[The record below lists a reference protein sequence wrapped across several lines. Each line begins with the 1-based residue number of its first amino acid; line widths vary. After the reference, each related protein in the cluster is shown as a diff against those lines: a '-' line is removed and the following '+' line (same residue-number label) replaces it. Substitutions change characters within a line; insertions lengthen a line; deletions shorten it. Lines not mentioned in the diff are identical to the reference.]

1 MGRLSP
7 VPPAAKIER
16 QASRLTNDWAICQSQ
31 TGPLS
36 FWSRGQQ
43 PRGVCTRRRLWAAAR
58 DLQTEGRRRRWRDA
72 THKSA
77 PLFPLAT
84 GEQYDALT
92 FANKKKFR
100 AAGRCTL
107 DKLDQQAAEEKTR
120 AQKNLFHPCTLAGR
134 NRKARAR
141 LTTAIRQVLPGPTPP
156 SVRRTRSGRRNPKG
170 GRRTA
175 PCRQSTGAVTACAPS
190 TARTSASRPRRSTTP
205 STEAAPPGRPS
216 RRGLS

>member
-120 AQKNLFHPCTLAGR
+120 AQKNLFHPCSRAEPKSACQTDHGHQAGSSR
-134 NRKARAR
+134 THAAIRSPNKKRKAEPEGWSPASTLLAKHWAR
-141 LTTAIRQVLPGPTPP
+141 DGLRPKYRTHVGFTPEKKYDP
-156 SVRRTRSGRRNPKG
+156 VD
-170 GRRTA
+170 
-175 PCRQSTGAVTACAPS
+175 
-190 TARTSASRPRRSTTP
+190 
-205 STEAAPPGRPS
+205 
-216 RRGLS
+216 